1 MRFGQ
6 WFKRTYGYPGK
17 DSSFTSKQ
25 IDEEQEKRRQKQ
37 EQKEK
42 TKDNDLI
49 MSPEQRKAKVK
60 AFLDSNKMKK

>member
-25 IDEEQEKRRQKQ
+25 IGEEEAKIRKKHAENEKA
-37 EQKEK
+37 
-42 TKDNDLI
+42 KDNDLV
-49 MSPEQRKAKVK
+49 MSTEQRKAKVK